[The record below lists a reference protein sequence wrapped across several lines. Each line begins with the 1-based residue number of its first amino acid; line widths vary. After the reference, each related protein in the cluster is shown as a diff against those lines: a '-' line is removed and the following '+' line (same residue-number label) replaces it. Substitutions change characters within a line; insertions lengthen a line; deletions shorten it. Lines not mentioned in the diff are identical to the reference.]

1 MQEPER
7 RRIYRRTC
15 KHYGM
20 YGQCYKHSGWAGNFH
35 ISVGCNGNCRRMKA
49 YDKKYGLTGQEY
61 DIDI

>member
-7 RRIYRRTC
+7 RRVHRCTC
-15 KHYGM
+15 KYYGI
-20 YGQCYKHSGWAGNFH
+20 YGQCYKHSGWAGSFH
-35 ISVGCNGNCRRMKA
+35 ILAGCDGNCRRMKA